1 MLKSILMNNLYAL
14 SLYSRQIAGTIVL
27 FVIARYLSIYDYGL
41 FSSYKALALF
51 WLLFANL
58 GYNEYILVSSQN
70 VIREV
75 RLKIAFFIL
84 NAILVFFIIAGISTL
99 IPLESNLLFILVL
112 LRTFFD
118 GVFFSIALPYF
129 QSSKKFNII
138 SYVNIFYS
146 IVMIIIAIISYIFN
160 LSLVNFLLL
169 NICLGVFNFVQ
180 VSFYAKIN
188 YFLALRHI
196 KELIKKLDKSIFA
209 YIGVLICSYLYA
221 QIPSLYSSTFI
232 PKEDAALY
240 FAAFT
245 IASVISLLIA
255 AQVQKIVPEMIKSSI
270 ENIESII
277 KKELT
282 FIITINSIIFVF
294 FIFTGKLILQLLY
307 GQIYYQNAYFILLI
321 LTFSNISIAIAGIY
335 GAYITASGNQR
346 VKIKMQF
353 EAIIISIL
361 TLSIFHKFGIYAATL
376 AYLLSAT
383 HIGVRYVLK
392 TKQLLKCK

>member
-1 MLKSILMNNLYAL
+1 MLKILLKNNLYAL
-14 SLYSRQIAGTIVL
+14 SLYSGQIAGTIVI
-27 FVIARYLSIYDYGL
+27 FVIARYLSVYDYGL

-70 VIREV
+70 VVREV

-84 NAILVFFIIAGISTL
+84 NAILVLSIIAGISTL
-99 IPLESNLLFILVL
+99 MPLESNLLFILVL

-129 QSSKKFNII
+129 QASKKFNII

-146 IVMIIIAIISYIFN
+146 ITMVIIAIISYVFN

-169 NICLGVFNFVQ
+169 NICLGIFNFIQ

-188 YFLALRHI
+188 YFIALRHI
-196 KELIKKLDKSIFA
+196 KELIKRLDKSIFA

-245 IASVISLLIA
+245 IASVISLLIT

-270 ENIESII
+270 ENIENII
-277 KKELT
+277 KKELA
-282 FIITINSIIFVF
+282 FIITINCIIFMF
-294 FIFTGKLILQLLY
+294 FIFTGKLILKLLY

-335 GAYITASGNQR
+335 GAYITASGNQK

-361 TLSIFHKFGIYAATL
+361 TLSVFHKLGIYAATL
-376 AYLLSAT
+376 AYLLSAS

-392 TKQLLKCK
+392 TKQLLKYK